1 MAISLTDLR
10 PLPPLHPGTDVP
22 TSAEPTAASAVVIG
36 EPSIARNLIGLVLD
50 AGCVVDD
57 LSAAFVDLDL
67 TDATRAVE
75 PDGRS
80 ADAPAA
86 DVFAPAAEPAVDRPT
101 VAVLVDPT
109 PRHYADAAAAGLR
122 VVVVAT
128 EPLAD
133 DALAEAVLGGADAVV
148 SPTASAEHL
157 RTAVATVAAGGVVLD
172 AQQAR
177 VVVEA
182 ARRSR
187 TVGGAGSALSGRELD
202 ILRSIAKGE
211 SVKQTAR
218 TLGIR
223 PKTVE
228 NVQSRLFR
236 KLNVRNRAQAVS
248 RAYALGLLA
257 NVVPG
262 DA

>member
-1 MAISLTDLR
+1 MAISLTELR
-10 PLPPLHPGTDVP
+10 TVPVAPPMAAPGAPAPAPAVR
-22 TSAEPTAASAVVIG
+22 AVVVG

-50 AGCVVDD
+50 AHLVVDD
-57 LSAAFVDLDL
+57 LGHGVLDADLDL
-67 TDATRAVE
+67 TEGAPEGSLERALE
-75 PDGRS
+75 GER
-80 ADAPAA
+80 AQ
-86 DVFAPAAEPAVDRPT
+86 PT
-101 VAVLVDPT
+101 VVVLVDPT
-109 PRHYADAAAAGLR
+109 PRHYTDAAASGVP

-157 RTAVATVAAGGVVLD
+157 RRAVATVAAGGVVLD
-172 AQQAR
+172 AHQAR

-257 NVVPG
+257 NVPAA
-262 DA
+262 D

>member
-1 MAISLTDLR
+1 MATLTELR
-10 PLPPLHPGTDVP
+10 SVPVLPSTPI
-22 TSAEPTAASAVVIG
+22 AVVVG

-50 AGCVVDD
+50 ADQVVDD
-57 LSAAFVDLDL
+57 LAGAVLDLDL
-67 TDATRAVE
+67 TDDALATGLDDAIGA
-75 PDGRS
+75 DGQLR
-80 ADAPAA
+80 
-86 DVFAPAAEPAVDRPT
+86 RT
-101 VAVLVDPT
+101 VIVLVDPT
-109 PRHYADAAAAGLR
+109 PRHHTDAAAAGLP

-157 RTAVATVAAGGVVLD
+157 RRAVATVAAGGVVLD
-172 AQQAR
+172 AHQAR

-187 TVGGAGSALSGRELD
+187 TAGGAGSALSGRELD

-257 NVVPG
+257 NVAPG
-262 DA
+262 D

>member
-1 MAISLTDLR
+1 MAISLTELR
-10 PLPPLHPGTDVP
+10 AIPVLPTDAAT
-22 TSAEPTAASAVVIG
+22 TSVAAVVVG

-50 AGCVVDD
+50 ADQVVDD
-57 LSAAFVDLDL
+57 LSDVVDLDL
-67 TDATRAVE
+67 TDAAL
-75 PDGRS
+75 DGRDLAGGEES
-80 ADAPAA
+80 VNAP
-86 DVFAPAAEPAVDRPT
+86 VRPAHVVRT

-109 PRHYADAAAAGLR
+109 PRHYSDAAAADLP

-133 DALAEAVLGGADAVV
+133 DALADAVLGGADAVV

-157 RTAVATVAAGGVVLD
+157 RRAVATVAAGGVVLD
-172 AQQAR
+172 AHQAR
-177 VVVEA
+177 IVVEA
-182 ARRSR
+182 ARRTR
-187 TVGGAGSALSGRELD
+187 TAGGAGSALSGRELD

>member
-1 MAISLTDLR
+1 MAISLSDLR
-10 PLPPLHPGTDVP
+10 AIPMRALAPDAPPVD
-22 TSAEPTAASAVVIG
+22 AVVVG

-50 AGCVVDD
+50 DAQVVDD
-57 LSAAFVDLDL
+57 LSAVLTDLDL
-67 TDATRAVE
+67 TDDALQAA
-75 PDGRS
+75 G
-80 ADAPAA
+80 ADAPR
-86 DVFAPAAEPAVDRPT
+86 RP

-109 PRHYADAAAAGLR
+109 PRHFTDAAAAGLA

-148 SPTASAEHL
+148 SPTASAQHL
-157 RTAVATVAAGGVVLD
+157 RQAVASVAAGGVILD
-172 AQQAR
+172 AHQAR

-187 TVGGAGSALSGRELD
+187 TAGGAGSALSGRELD

-248 RAYALGLLA
+248 RAYALGLLT
-257 NVVPG
+257 NVVPS
-262 DA
+262 DS

>member
-1 MAISLTDLR
+1 MALSLTELR
-10 PLPPLHPGTDVP
+10 TVP
-22 TSAEPTAASAVVIG
+22 VLATGVTTMTPTAPAATAVVVG

-50 AGCVVDD
+50 ADQVVDD
-57 LSAAFVDLDL
+57 LSRALLDLDL
-67 TDATRAVE
+67 SDA
-75 PDGRS
+75 
-80 ADAPAA
+80 AA
-86 DVFAPAAEPAVDRPT
+86 DDSLERAFDDDRGELRRT

-109 PRHYADAAAAGLR
+109 PRHFTDAAAVGVP

-157 RTAVATVAAGGVVLD
+157 RRAVAAVAAGGVVLD
-172 AQQAR
+172 PQQAR
-177 VVVEA
+177 IVVEA

-187 TVGGAGSALSGRELD
+187 TAGGAGSALSGRELD

-257 NVVPG
+257 NVVSG
-262 DA
+262 D

>member
-1 MAISLTDLR
+1 MAISLSDLR
-10 PLPPLHPGTDVP
+10 T
-22 TSAEPTAASAVVIG
+22 TAIGPAPAFPVVIDAVVAG
-36 EPSIARNLIGLVLD
+36 EPSIARNLIALVLD
-50 AGCVVDD
+50 TDRVVDD
-57 LSAAFVDLDL
+57 LAGVLHELDL
-67 TDATRAVE
+67 AEDGPGPLGDPGSDDLPDDADDLER
-75 PDGRS
+75 
-80 ADAPAA
+80 
-86 DVFAPAAEPAVDRPT
+86 RP

-109 PRHYADAAAAGLR
+109 PRHFSDAAAAGLP

-133 DALAEAVLGGADAVV
+133 DALAEAILGGADAVI
-148 SPTASAEHL
+148 SPTASAEQL
-157 RTAVATVAAGGVVLD
+157 RQAVALVAAGGVVLD
-172 AQQAR
+172 THQAR

-182 ARRSR
+182 ARRTRSA
-187 TVGGAGSALSGRELD
+187 GGAGSALSGRELD

-257 NVVPG
+257 NVIPG
-262 DA
+262 DG

>member
-1 MAISLTDLR
+1 MAIVLNDLR
-10 PLPPLHPGTDVP
+10 SNVI
-22 TSAEPTAASAVVIG
+22 VVG
-36 EPSIARNLIGLVLD
+36 EPSIARDLIGLVLD
-50 AGCVVDD
+50 SYRIVDD
-57 LSAAFVDLDL
+57 LASPRD
-67 TDATRAVE
+67 
-75 PDGRS
+75 DGN
-80 ADAPAA
+80 DDPI
-86 DVFAPAAEPAVDRPT
+86 DEDWVQP

-109 PRHYADAAAAGLR
+109 PRHFSEATAAGLPI
-122 VVVVAT
+122 VVVAT
-128 EPLAD
+128 EALPD
-133 DALAEAVLGGADAVV
+133 DALAEAILGGADAVV
-148 SPTASAEHL
+148 SPAASADYL
-157 RTAVATVAAGGVVLD
+157 RAAVAAVAAGGVVLD
-172 AQQAR
+172 AHQAR

-187 TVGGAGSALSGRELD
+187 TSSGTGSALSGRELD
-202 ILRSIAKGE
+202 ILRSIARGE

-248 RAYALGLLA
+248 RAYSLGLLT
-257 NVVPG
+257 NGVHL

>member
-1 MAISLTDLR
+1 MAISLSDLR
-10 PLPPLHPGTDVP
+10 PTPIRPVALAPLVD
-22 TSAEPTAASAVVIG
+22 ALVVG
-36 EPSIARNLIGLVLD
+36 EPSIARNLIALVLD
-50 AGCVVDD
+50 THRVVDD
-57 LSAAFVDLDL
+57 LTDAVAELDL
-67 TDATRAVE
+67 TDDAAT
-75 PDGRS
+75 D
-80 ADAPAA
+80 
-86 DVFAPAAEPAVDRPT
+86 EPAVDHRI

-109 PRHYADAAAAGLR
+109 PRHFTDAAAAGLP

-157 RTAVATVAAGGVVLD
+157 RQAVALVAAGGVVLD
-172 AQQAR
+172 AHQAR

-187 TVGGAGSALSGRELD
+187 TAGGAGSALSGRELD

-248 RAYALGLLA
+248 RAYALGLLT
-257 NVVPG
+257 NVTAG
-262 DA
+262 D

>member
-1 MAISLTDLR
+1 MAITFTDLR
-10 PLPPLHPGTDVP
+10 TDV
-22 TSAEPTAASAVVIG
+22 AVVG
-36 EPSIARNLIGLVLD
+36 EPSIARDLIGLVLD
-50 AGCVVDD
+50 ALHVSDE
-57 LSAAFVDLDL
+57 LPAPTAP
-67 TDATRAVE
+67 DAVPPR
-75 PDGRS
+75 R
-80 ADAPAA
+80 
-86 DVFAPAAEPAVDRPT
+86 
-101 VAVLVDPT
+101 VAVLVDPS
-109 PRHYADAAAAGLR
+109 PRLVTEAAAAGLP

-128 EPLAD
+128 DTLSD
-133 DALAEAVLGGADAVV
+133 DDLAEAILGGADAVV
-148 SPTASAEHL
+148 SPAASADHL
-157 RTAVATVAAGGVVLD
+157 RAAVHTVAAGGVVLD
-172 AQQAR
+172 SHQAR

-187 TVGGAGSALSGRELD
+187 SAGGTGSALSGRELD

-257 NVVPG
+257 G
-262 DA
+262 